1 VTSQSILKARRSG
14 FTLIEVLVT
23 LILIGLLAAFVFPVI
38 VPQLG
43 AADPA
48 KTATDLNDIKT
59 AIEVFN
65 TNVRQFPS
73 DLEDLSNKV
82 TGADVKLPSGTYTAA
97 EVNRWNGPYFDVPI
111 LPAATSGSA
120 VVTTGFDG
128 VVPNAL
134 VCVDASAA
142 TPAAIA
148 CAANVAGQSHFVS
161 LQVTGLDS
169 VKFRRANDLM
179 DPGEAAAIQAT
190 QQQQGKLRFVVSGA
204 DCSAVYYLATPF
216 HN

>member
-1 VTSQSILKARRSG
+1 MSEAILNARRSG

-65 TNVRQFPS
+65 TNVRQFPN

-82 TGADVKLPSGTYTAA
+82 VAGTDVKLPSGTYTAS

-134 VCVDASAA
+134 VCVDASAV

-169 VKFRRANDLM
+169 IKFRRANDLM
-179 DPGEAAAIQAT
+179 DPGEAAATQAT
-190 QQQQGKLRFVVSGA
+190 QQTQGKLRCLVSGA
-204 DCSAVYYLATPF
+204 DCTVYYLATPF